1 MEQTPGQQGPD
12 PSGMPPAGEAPSSD
26 TPAYAGSTTPPGW
39 EAPPGGAASPPPWG
53 AVPPA
58 GGAAPPPPV
67 RRLYRLRNDRV
78 VAGVAS
84 GLAAHLEL
92 DPVWVRLAFVVL
104 AFIGGLGFLLYL
116 VAWVVMP
123 AADGLPIGAMTGS
136 SPRRLYRLRNDRWVA
151 GVASGLG
158 AYLEVDANLVRLA
171 FFILGLFGGLGVI
184 LYIVGWLLMPAIDG
198 VPPAGGVPPFGGRV
212 PGARGPG
219 TDLRIIA
226 GAFFVIV
233 AVLVLASNFDFHYSG
248 LIWGAALICIGLLFL
263 VGDAWPA
270 RYPAGA
276 PPAPSVPVDP
286 AGYTSPA
293 AATGEVPSA
302 YPPAAP
308 AQQAY
313 TSSYAPYTSYTP
325 RPAYA
330 TTAYAAPAAWSG
342 SAYRSGGL
350 RLGTVGLAAV
360 VLAVGVALLLQSAGV
375 IHLTAEMGFGIVFVV
390 LGLTL
395 AVGAWFGRSSL
406 LVWLG
411 ICLLPFGAAAALVPE
426 PLTGGVGQVSYSPEL
441 STLQPTYRLVAG
453 QLTVDL
459 SGIDVGN
466 QHLTVTASDAFGQ
479 LVVFVPPGTTVDVTG
494 KVGAGQLTLLGST
507 NSGMQISERVA
518 AATGA
523 EPSGSLDLNLS
534 VGFGQ
539 ITVETGGE

>member
-1 MEQTPGQQGPD
+1 
-12 PSGMPPAGEAPSSD
+12 
-26 TPAYAGSTTPPGW
+26 
-39 EAPPGGAASPPPWG
+39 
-53 AVPPA
+53 VPPS

>member
-53 AVPPA
+53 AVPPS
-58 GGAAPPPPV
+58 GGAVPPPPV

-198 VPPAGGVPPFGGRV
+198 VPPAGGVPPFGGGV

-466 QHLTVTASDAFGQ
+466 QHLTVTASDAYGQ